1 MKFEQK
7 HINTILLSFTLS
19 IILSILP
26 NKSNF
31 PKILMIPII
40 VSLLVKYILGDWD
53 DGYTWSHIDLYY
65 WISIIS
71 TSYITVFVYNIKNNE
86 Y

>member
-7 HINTILLSFTLS
+7 HISTILLSFTLS

-31 PKILMIPII
+31 PKIVMIPII
-40 VSLLVKYILGDWD
+40 VGLLVKYILGDWD
-53 DGYTWSHIDLYY
+53 HGYMLSYKDLYY
-65 WISIIS
+65 WISIII
-71 TSYITVFVYNIKNNE
+71 TSYATVFIYTFVTV
-86 Y
+86 